1 MVRNGSKEVPRGLD
15 DADWAGLD
23 SLGFGLAR
31 NDPQTER
38 PGGAILTLRAGN
50 EILRESGGNP
60 VVSDTYGWTAP
71 LSPVRRQAFEMEM
84 CMAIA
89 APAMTLD
96 QEINPWEAQSARFEF
111 AARKLNLDEGLW
123 KVLSTPSREIIVH
136 FPVMMDNG
144 KIDMFTG
151 FRVQHN
157 IARGPGKGGIRYSP
171 EVTLDEVRALA
182 SWMTWKCAVVN
193 IPFGGA
199 KGGVICDPKKMSQGE
214 LERMTRRY
222 TSEIIDFIGPE
233 KDVPAPDVN
242 TNEQTM
248 AWIMDTYSMHMGHTV
263 TSVVTGKPLNIGG
276 SRGRVEATG
285 RGVMVMCD
293 ESLRYLN
300 MPVEGCRVIIQGL
313 GNVGS
318 NAARLMK
325 EHGYKIVGIAEKE
338 GGLCNPNGI
347 DIHQLIEYKYRNG
360 TTLGFRGAEAMPSEE
375 LMLNDCEILI
385 PAATENVIT
394 SRNADQIKAR
404 IVVEGANG
412 PTTAVADEI
421 LADKRIFIV
430 PDILANAGGVTASYF
445 EWVQDRQ
452 GYFWKEAIVN
462 EQLESILRD
471 SFDDVV
477 RYAEAHNVNNRI
489 AAYMLA
495 IDRVAFTIKQRGIYA

>member
-1 MVRNGSKEVPRGLD
+1 MKPEV
-15 DADWAGLD
+15 
-23 SLGFGLAR
+23 SLLAS
-31 NDPQTER
+31 T
-38 PGGAILTLRAGN
+38 TLSL
-50 EILRESGGNP
+50 E
-60 VVSDTYGWTAP
+60 
-71 LSPVRRQAFEMEM
+71 
-84 CMAIA
+84 
-89 APAMTLD
+89 
-96 QEINPWEAQSARFEF
+96 QEKNPWLAAEARFDE
-111 AARKLNLDEGLW
+111 AATRLNLDDGLR
-123 KVLSTPSREIIVH
+123 KVLRTSAKEITVH
-136 FPVMMDNG
+136 IPVQLDDG
-144 KIDMFTG
+144 RLEVFTG
-151 FRVQHN
+151 YRVQHS
-157 IARGPGKGGIRYSP
+157 IARGPGKGGIRFGP
-171 EVTLDEVRALA
+171 DVTLDEVRALA

-199 KGGVICDPKKMSQGE
+199 KGGVICDPKSMSQGE

-276 SRGRVEATG
+276 SPGRIKAPR
-285 RGVMVMCD
+285 RGVMVACD

-300 MPVEGCRVIIQGL
+300 MPIDGCRVVIQGF

-318 NAARLMK
+318 NAARLMM
-325 EHGYKIVGIAEKE
+325 EHGYKIVGVSELE
-338 GGLCNPNGI
+338 GGLANPNGI
-347 DIHQLIEYKYRNG
+347 DIHQLIEFKQRNG
-360 TTLGFRGAEAMPSEE
+360 TIQGFRGAEATPSEE
-375 LMLNDCEILI
+375 LMVSECEILI
-385 PAATENVIT
+385 PAATENMIT
-394 SRNADQIKAR
+394 SRNAGEIKAR

-452 GYFWKEAIVN
+452 GYFWKEAVVN
-462 EQLESILRD
+462 EQLETILRD

-477 RYAEAHNVNNRI
+477 RYADAHDVNNRI

-495 IDRVAFTIKQRGIYA
+495 IDRVAYTIKQRGFYA